1 MNEDIF
7 MEPQINEK
15 FELESKIGERVK
27 SILKSLE
34 KDLAKQIQEI
44 VWTACNDYIEYAEWE
59 PLENWKSRIR
69 SELIED
75 RPYMKDEYWGRTIRR
90 TILAEHKEELLP
102 LLRNE
107 LITTQEEEIKKL
119 KDALEFERRLNRR
132 AGY

>member
-1 MNEDIF
+1 MSEDIF

-75 RPYMKDEYWGRTIRR
+75 RPYMKDEYWGRTIRG

-119 KDALEFERRLNRR
+119 KDALEFERRLNRS